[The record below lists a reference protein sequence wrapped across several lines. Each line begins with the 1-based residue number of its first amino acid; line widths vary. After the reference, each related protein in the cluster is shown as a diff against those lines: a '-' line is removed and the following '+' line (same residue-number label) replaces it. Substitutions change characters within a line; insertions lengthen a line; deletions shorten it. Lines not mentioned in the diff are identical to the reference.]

1 MFCTA
6 LLNRAV
12 LACCRLLEG
21 EGVLA
26 HIQVGPAQQAHSVVV
41 RVAAVHNC
49 IHHQLW
55 PCNVRPALLM
65 SPAQSHPVP

>member
-6 LLNRAV
+6 LLTRAV

-26 HIQVGPAQQAHSVVV
+26 HIQIGPAQQAHSVVV

-55 PCNVRPALLM
+55 PCNGSPTLLR
-65 SPAQSHPVP
+65 SPDQLI